1 MSYILKQRT
10 VHLLT
15 THQLQNIK
23 TTLTMLFDFI
33 KIYSQNFHFI
43 GISMVSCL
51 LSLILYSKNKIFSI
65 HEYSMN
71 RIHSEE
77 KILKRFITKLTEM
90 VVYFFSCKKFIF
102 FSKTEKDK
110 AAHEIGYLKKNK
122 IKLIPF
128 GPFET
133 YAYHSVKSLQIF
145 EKHSYFLFSMK

>member
-1 MSYILKQRT
+1 
-10 VHLLT
+10 
-15 THQLQNIK
+15 
-23 TTLTMLFDFI
+23 
-33 KIYSQNFHFI
+33 
-43 GISMVSCL
+43 
-51 LSLILYSKNKIFSI
+51 
-65 HEYSMN
+65 
-71 RIHSEE
+71 
-77 KILKRFITKLTEM
+77 M

-145 EKHSYFLFSMK
+145 EKHSYFLFLGTPMKYKGLDIFLKLSRDKRLSSFKFVIAERIPQNLKLRMKIKI